1 MPAALRP
8 RLVTS
13 AALLLLGSLAAQ
25 SGDCLDQDYAP
36 NPPTNGLQITPSQ
49 SVTQTFTVGRDG
61 QLTRIEV
68 PWIEHFNG
76 TPTAPLQ
83 VELVTT
89 GPTGVP
95 TTQSLASLTIQ
106 AAAIPSTRGPLL
118 LDLRSF
124 NVTVQTGQVLG
135 LAMSTTTGASRAT
148 YAWWGEAPGGSYDG
162 GKSFIHGTSPLDV
175 WDVSIRTW
183 IASAGP
189 ASANYGTGH
198 AGTQGIP
205 SLAMS
210 ALPILGTNP
219 SLQVG
224 NSLGATTTAALL
236 AGFGRASQPTPFGG
250 TLLVQIVANLTL
262 TLPAGGGQ
270 VPMPIPGDN
279 SLCGAVVDFQC
290 LLLDAGASQGIAF
303 SPGLELVLGM

>member
-1 MPAALRP
+1 MPSVRRLLRIAP
-8 RLVTS
+8 AT
-13 AALLLLGSLAAQ
+13 LLLAGSLAAQ
-25 SGDCLDQDYAP
+25 SGDCLDQEYAP
-36 NPPTNGLQITPSQ
+36 SPPTNGLQITPSQ
-49 SVTQTFTVGRDG
+49 AVTQTFTVGSDG

-76 TPTAPLQ
+76 TPTAPLHI
-83 VELVTT
+83 ELVTT

-95 TTQSLASLTIQ
+95 TTQSLASLTLQ
-106 AAAIPSTRGPLL
+106 ASAIPSTRGPLM

-162 GKSFIHGTSPLDV
+162 GKSFIHGTTQLDV

-183 IASAGP
+183 IASPGP
-189 ASANYGTGH
+189 AATNYGTGH
-198 AGTQGIP
+198 AGTQGVP
-205 SLAMS
+205 ALTAS
-210 ALPILGTNP
+210 AAPILGTNP

-224 NSLGATTTAALL
+224 NSLGATTPAALL
-236 AGFGRASQPTPFGG
+236 AGFRRASQPTPFGG

-262 TLPAGGGQ
+262 TLPAGGGL
-270 VPMPIPGDN
+270 VPMPIPSDN
-279 SLCGAVVDFQC
+279 SLCGGVVDFQC
-290 LLLDAGASQGIAF
+290 LVLDAGASQGIAF